1 MRILI
6 WKAKS
11 PGGVTKRDKRNKKFV
26 RYLNGLKIYLVL
38 LIFHGLLLLAHGG
51 SRLKAQGEFMGEK

>member
-26 RYLNGLKIYLVL
+26 KYFNGLKIYLVL
-38 LIFHGLLLLAHGG
+38 LIFLGLLRVCPWG
-51 SRLKAQGEFMGEK
+51 SRLIAQGEFMGEK

>member
-26 RYLNGLKIYLVL
+26 KYFNGLKIYLVL
-38 LIFHGLLLLAHGG
+38 SISHGLLRAAHGAVG
-51 SRLKAQGEFMGEK
+51 